1 MKKYIP
7 TYINDGIISQ
17 QKVNRAEALVKT
29 MLDNPITLDREG
41 FGEMES
47 EVILCAI
54 DELKMLL
61 GDEVNGVEGLMTSIH
76 PLTGAYA
83 FFPVIE
89 EGE

>member
-1 MKKYIP
+1 MKIMKEYIP

-17 QKVNRAEALVKT
+17 QKVDRAEALVKT

-54 DELKMLL
+54 DELKILL
-61 GDEVNGVEGLMTSIH
+61 EVNGVLNK
-76 PLTGAYA
+76 
-83 FFPVIE
+83 
-89 EGE
+89 